1 MTMENTK
8 QQESPPSPPAA
19 GSVLPCP
26 FCGSEAKIFTR
37 KVHDNPESPHRLYWY
52 VCNCYTCGVG
62 VTHGEWTERAAR
74 VKWNRRV
81 PPNSP
86 AAPSGVVCSEIVS
99 CPKCNST
106 KCVRLWR
113 VEVVLPGDNSDNSTK
128 GWRWGCL
135 NCGADWLERIT
146 ANAGTQRPGTQDA
159 MIANPDALPGS
170 LK

>member
-1 MTMENTK
+1 V
-8 QQESPPSPPAA
+8 QLLPPNSHTPEQPA
-19 GSVLPCP
+19 
-26 FCGSEAKIFTR
+26 
-37 KVHDNPESPHRLYWY
+37 
-52 VCNCYTCGVG
+52 
-62 VTHGEWTERAAR
+62 
-74 VKWNRRV
+74 
-81 PPNSP
+81 PNSP

-146 ANAGTQRPGTQDA
+146 ANTEVRHGEDKKGHS
-159 MIANPDALPGS
+159 NG
-170 LK
+170 